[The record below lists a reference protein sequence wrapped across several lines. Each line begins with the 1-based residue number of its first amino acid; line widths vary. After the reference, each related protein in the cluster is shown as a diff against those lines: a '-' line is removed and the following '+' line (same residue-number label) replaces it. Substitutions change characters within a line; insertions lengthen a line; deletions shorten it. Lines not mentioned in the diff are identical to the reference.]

1 MSDYSDSEDE
11 THPRRKK
18 LTPEQRKALMA
29 TTQLTELE
37 MVEMWNQYKFNFPT
51 GKANTKQLLQLMKKV
66 VWIINSFQKLKPK
79 NSNHY
84 IIEWNIQLFRK
95 TCTLN
100 SNSKSISFYSF
111 FFLTSPKQ
119 TRERCYVQV
128 SPLFEILG
136 LDKGKS
142 KVGILHFFNTKRGQT
157 NFGSL
162 RPFHFHKNDLVPV
175 IRKTQFFKQ

>member
-66 VWIINSFQKLKPK
+66 V
-79 NSNHY
+79 
-84 IIEWNIQLFRK
+84 
-95 TCTLN
+95 
-100 SNSKSISFYSF
+100 
-111 FFLTSPKQ
+111 
-119 TRERCYVQV
+119 
-128 SPLFEILG
+128 
-136 LDKGKS
+136 
-142 KVGILHFFNTKRGQT
+142 
-157 NFGSL
+157 
-162 RPFHFHKNDLVPV
+162 
-175 IRKTQFFKQ
+175 